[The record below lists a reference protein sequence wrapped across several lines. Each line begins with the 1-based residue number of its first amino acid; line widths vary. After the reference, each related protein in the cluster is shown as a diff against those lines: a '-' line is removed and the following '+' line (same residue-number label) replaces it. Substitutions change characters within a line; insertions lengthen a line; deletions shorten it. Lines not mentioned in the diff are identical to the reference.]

1 MQTEPEA
8 DTEELV
14 GQFTQGPAW
23 EVELLAPAHEP
34 SHGRET

>member
-1 MQTEPEA
+1 MQAEPGA

-23 EVELLAPAHEP
+23 EVELVGT
-34 SHGRET
+34 SK